1 MSNVLTLHVVV
12 LPDGTVPFSSIDRW
26 LCDSYVE
33 VRAPEAKVQTTQ
45 FLSDM
50 LFKAE
55 TYDQFAG
62 VASDVM
68 ERFRAAGFGKPG
80 EANTFWAMTMAAIDE
95 LEDLRKKVA
104 AFTEAA
110 KVK

>member
-12 LPDGTVPFSSIDRW
+12 LPDGTIPFSSIDRW

-50 LFKAE
+50 LFKADAHDPFMSI
-55 TYDQFAG
+55 T
-62 VASDVM
+62 SDIM
-68 ERFRAAGFGKPG
+68 ERLRALGFDKLG
-80 EANTFWAMTMAAIDE
+80 EPNTLWAMTMCAFDE
-95 LEDLRKKVA
+95 LEDLRKKVT